1 MPSPLPRNPA
11 KTKTSVLPH
20 LSRLA
25 HCAAPPSPLPL
36 LSLTPFPLSRVP
48 ARRGGAYK
56 ALSTLLRH
64 KLVHHDSTKCMCH
77 PPACRPRA
85 LLALSSSSARSSPLS
100 SLPSKLLRHKL
111 LHHDSTKCMSHPPA
125 LSASSPRP
133 LLAPSSSLFSPNSL
147 LIPLLSASQS
157 IPHSSRP
164 DDGNR
169 LTNLGY
175 DFLAIKALVNPTTLT
190 CLPHSSC
197 PHFSPPGQTTDDG
210 YRLTNLGYDFL
221 AIKALVNRG
230 TVAGVGP
237 QIGVGKESDIY
248 EVEGPEGEVL
258 VMKLHRLGRTSFRN
272 VKAKRDYLRHRR
284 AHNWL
289 YLSRLAAL
297 KEFAFLKALG
307 ERGFPVPGAVDCNRH
322 CVIMTLVKAFPL
334 VQVRELQRPQVV
346 FDQVLS
352 LIIRLAAV
360 GLIHCDF
367 NEFNLLVDEEE
378 RITMIDFPQMVSISH
393 RNAKMYFERDV
404 ECIFKFFGRRFNF
417 APRRPQ
423 DPALEVALA
432 LSGGQRGNKE
442 ERENGARENQDADK
456 AKKAEEKEEKKEN
469 EEEEEEEEEED
480 DDEEGTWR
488 PSFSA
493 IKSLVERARERAE
506 DGADE
511 EGEREEEGC
520 VREEGADW
528 DESNGVKEG
537 ISANAG
543 AAEKGEEEAAGEREG
558 AAEGEWEACRAVIQ
572 ALMLAAGP
580 SDSAAG
586 GAGGGGD
593 SETGSRK
600 EEVAGRKA
608 ERRGGG
614 RRGGRREVVGVVT
627 GTGPLDRQLAAS
639 GFSMQ
644 NEAELEQVSAEVE
657 QVSSELQQVGAEL
670 EHMSAYMEESQWR
683 ETSHLEGRENGAGEE
698 RDEEEEEEEEEDE
711 GEDEEEEEDISG
723 DKEGETADEGAEEE
737 DESDG
742 DEEDGEEG
750 MEKLTHPATHVGG
763 GNGVSRRVSARAE
776 QKQQKQLER
785 QRQQAAQAVRGGGVR
800 RASRNASKDKGGR
813 RSRHVSSRAGID

>member
-1 MPSPLPRNPA
+1 MKFDVNALRYLSKDEFRVLTAVEMGMRNHEIVPSELVERIA
-11 KTKTSVLPH
+11 
-20 LSRLA
+20 
-25 HCAAPPSPLPL
+25 
-36 LSLTPFPLSRVP
+36 SLK
-48 ARRGGAYK
+48 RGGAYK

-64 KLVHHDSTKCMCH
+64 KLVHHDSTK
-77 PPACRPRA
+77 
-85 LLALSSSSARSSPLS
+85 
-100 SLPSKLLRHKL
+100 
-111 LHHDSTKCMSHPPA
+111 
-125 LSASSPRP
+125 
-133 LLAPSSSLFSPNSL
+133 
-147 LIPLLSASQS
+147 
-157 IPHSSRP
+157 
-164 DDGNR
+164 
-169 LTNLGY
+169 Y
-175 DFLAIKALVNPTTLT
+175 
-190 CLPHSSC
+190 
-197 PHFSPPGQTTDDG
+197 DG

-248 EVEGPEGEVL
+248 EVEGPESEVL

-670 EHMSAYMEESQWR
+670 EHMSAVGGGEEVAFASLNPPLFLHPSPSSLSRVCPLQYMEESQWR